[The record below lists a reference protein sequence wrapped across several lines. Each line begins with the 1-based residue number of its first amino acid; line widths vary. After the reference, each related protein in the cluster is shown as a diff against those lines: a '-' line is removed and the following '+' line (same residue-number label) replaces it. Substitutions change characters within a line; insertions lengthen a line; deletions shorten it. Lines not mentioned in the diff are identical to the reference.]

1 MISKLAHKS
10 EVGATK
16 LLGLEMG
23 GDFAAPLGDKLF
35 GAQKK
40 LAPLCGE
47 MRANFG
53 HQKRIRPNVLTKHQ
67 CRPCGNPP
75 NRILEPRDIG
85 HDRWTL
91 ATLRFALGRASAD
104 RVATTT
110 QIEKLR
116 GVCPSRFV
124 HARRPV
130 QWPRQMGFS
139 HIYIY
144 IYRVVP
150 YMIRVFLKD

>member
-75 NRILEPRDIG
+75 NRIFATAG
-85 HDRWTL
+85 HCSFAPKCVSKGSRWDGL
-91 ATLRFALGRASAD
+91 L
-104 RVATTT
+104 
-110 QIEKLR
+110 
-116 GVCPSRFV
+116 PSGSR
-124 HARRPV
+124 RRPRTKRYGEFV
-130 QWPRQMGFS
+130 RLGLCMLGGPFNGQDKWDSPILQINFNAAIS
-139 HIYIY
+139 
-144 IYRVVP
+144 
-150 YMIRVFLKD
+150 